1 MMSIHVQ
8 LKRAVAASALCLF
21 ALAPL
26 GDAQAANS
34 YIPSD
39 WNVAPMTS
47 GAYREAFD
55 STLPTWATNGLSMA
69 TNAFVSITGMP
80 ARSNAW
86 FGSNVKVLQLDTD
99 GKVITNTLAYSGEGA
114 VSFGTTPVYVDVRI
128 KFDAMTDV
136 PDPSLLEGV
145 KLAVYVTSEAK
156 LVAVHAAGA
165 TTNDTVLDTN
175 KWYQLTIKMRTDG
188 KYDVLT
194 NDVVVSAFS
203 GLALK
208 SGGNNNQLAAVSFYG
223 TGLVD
228 ELYVSHGDPA
238 YTVTGPTTAIPTL
251 PATGTNAPSASE
263 QTRINAWL
271 SGNAGVTPSTSLAA
285 LSKDDLNS
293 AFLLNALGGD
303 SANAA
308 PVAYTFG
315 ITAIDVVSPTRLVVT
330 VMLVANGSNKSGPI
344 NGKIQLQG
352 KVNNSDPSW
361 TTLSGAITPTYADFT
376 AGKATYT
383 YTIPAG
389 GYRFFKPQI
398 VP

>member
-1 MMSIHVQ
+1 
-8 LKRAVAASALCLF
+8 
-21 ALAPL
+21 
-26 GDAQAANS
+26 
-34 YIPSD
+34 
-39 WNVAPMTS
+39 
-47 GAYREAFD
+47 
-55 STLPTWATNGLSMA
+55 
-69 TNAFVSITGMP
+69 
-80 ARSNAW
+80 
-86 FGSNVKVLQLDTD
+86 
-99 GKVITNTLAYSGEGA
+99 
-114 VSFGTTPVYVDVRI
+114 VYVDVRI

-136 PDPSLLEGV
+136 PDPTLLDNV

-156 LVAVHAAGA
+156 LVAVHGAGA
-165 TTNDTVLDTN
+165 TTNAAALDTN

-238 YTVTGPTTAIPTL
+238 YTVAGPTTAIPTL

-303 SANAA
+303 STTAA

-352 KVNNSDPSW
+352 KVNNSDSSW